1 MLWDK
6 MFSGEMEETYVLTP
20 NSEPI
25 ADQSTD
31 TPEIWLDKSMSFIGI
46 TYRNRIDSKT
56 TVSPKP
62 TSAK

>member
-25 ADQSTD
+25 ADQNTD
-31 TPEIWLDKSMSFIGI
+31 TPEI
-46 TYRNRIDSKT
+46 
-56 TVSPKP
+56 
-62 TSAK
+62 